1 LIHPKQ
7 LISRPRRDFVTVARI
22 FLFFGL
28 FFFAARKGCSQ
39 TTNGAEVLRP
49 KRVLMVFSESR
60 DLPGNTMM
68 EQAAQAEILTHS
80 TSPVEFF
87 TESMDARRFPDA
99 ESYRLFRDYIRDR
112 YAGQK
117 LDLAMLFMARNLELA
132 RELPEALDTN
142 LPLIFVVVNDQEISA
157 PPNARPFTGIFQRL
171 DISGTI
177 KFIFQLQPETRRVV
191 VVGGASA
198 ADQKILR
205 RIEEISRLVDGVEFQ
220 FWTNQ
225 PVADICHAAK
235 SLPAG
240 TVVLL
245 GTVQSDVTGQ
255 QYLTSQVAQML
266 APSASVPVYV
276 LGEGALGG
284 GALGGSV
291 IDNESL
297 GIGAG
302 QLALRGLA
310 GTRITAITVE
320 LRSNGVPMVDW
331 RALHRWHIKQSRL
344 PAHCVV
350 RYRPRSLWEDHRTLI
365 LLFGA
370 GFLAQAMTIA
380 ALLVQRRGQRRADLE
395 IQKQRTEL
403 AHVTRVATV
412 GQLTLTLAHELS
424 QPLGAIQRNVEAA
437 EIFLQHGQPDLK
449 ELAAILTDI
458 RRDNQRAGNVIDRL
472 RSLIKRRSLVPGS
485 LDLRELV
492 EDTVALTQPD
502 VHARQVKLT
511 VDMPAQLPAAQGDPV
526 HVQQVLLNL
535 ILNGMDAMSSIP
547 RWRRLMVVKV
557 NETKKGNL
565 QVAVRDHGTGI
576 APEIAAR
583 LFEPFFTTKSNGMGM
598 GLAISRTIIEAHG
611 GDIRVESSALD
622 GTTVSFILPPA
633 GFEQVKPGDW
643 PVTA

>member
-1 LIHPKQ
+1 LR
-7 LISRPRRDFVTVARI
+7 SRRNFVTVARI
-22 FLFFGL
+22 FLFFALL
-28 FFFAARKGCSQ
+28 FSTAREGCSQ
-39 TTNGAEVLRP
+39 TANSGEIPRP

-60 DLPGNTMM
+60 DLPGNAMM
-68 EQAAQAEILTHS
+68 EQAAQAEMLTHG
-80 TSPVEFF
+80 TNPVEFF
-87 TESMDARRFPDA
+87 TESMDARRFPHADN
-99 ESYRLFRDYIRDR
+99 YRLFRDYIKDR
-112 YAGQK
+112 YAGEK
-117 LDLAMLFMARNLELA
+117 LDLAILFMGHNLMLA
-132 RELPEALDTN
+132 RELPEVLDTN
-142 LPLIFVVVNDQEISA
+142 LPLIFVVVNDQEIRA
-157 PPNARPFTGIFQRL
+157 PPNARPFTAIFQRL

-191 VVGGASA
+191 VVGGVSA
-198 ADQKILR
+198 ADQKILG
-205 RIEEISRLVDGVEFQ
+205 RIEEISRLVDGVEFE

-235 SLPAG
+235 SLSAG

-245 GTVQSDVTGQ
+245 GTMQSDVTGR
-255 QYLTSQVAQML
+255 QYLTSQVAPML

-276 LGEGALGG
+276 LGEGALGS

-302 QLALRGLA
+302 QLALRAFA
-310 GTRITAITVE
+310 GTRISGIPVE
-320 LRSNGVPMVDW
+320 LRSNGVPMIDW
-331 RALHRWHIKQSRL
+331 RALQRWHIKQSRL
-344 PAHCVV
+344 PAQCVI

-365 LLFGA
+365 LVFGGA
-370 GFLAQAMTIA
+370 FLAQAMTIA
-380 ALLVQRRGQRRADLE
+380 ALLVQRRWQRQADLE

-412 GQLTLTLAHELS
+412 GQLTSTLTHELS

-437 EIFLQHGQPDLK
+437 EMFLQHGQPDLK
-449 ELAAILTDI
+449 ELGAILTDI
-458 RRDNQRAGNVIDRL
+458 RRDNKRAGNVIDRL
-472 RSLIKRRSLVPGS
+472 RSLIKRRSLEPGS

-502 VHARQVKLT
+502 VRARRVKLT

-535 ILNGMDAMSSIP
+535 ILNGMDAMSTIP
-547 RWRRLMVVKV
+547 RSRRLMVVKV
-557 NETKKGNL
+557 TETKKGNL
-565 QVAVRDHGTGI
+565 QVAVRDQGTGI

-611 GDIRVESSALD
+611 GDIQIESSATD
-622 GTTVSFILPPA
+622 GTTVTFILPPA
-633 GFEQVKPGDW
+633 GFEKVKAGDW

>member
-1 LIHPKQ
+1 LR
-7 LISRPRRDFVTVARI
+7 SRRNFVTVARI
-22 FLFFGL
+22 FLFFALL
-28 FFFAARKGCSQ
+28 FSTAREGCSQ
-39 TTNGAEVLRP
+39 TANSGEIPRP

-60 DLPGNTMM
+60 DLPGNAMM
-68 EQAAQAEILTHS
+68 EQAAQAEMLTHG
-80 TSPVEFF
+80 TNPVEFF
-87 TESMDARRFPDA
+87 TESMDARRFPHADN
-99 ESYRLFRDYIRDR
+99 YRLFRDYIKDR
-112 YAGQK
+112 YAGEK
-117 LDLAMLFMARNLELA
+117 LDLAILFMGHNLMLA
-132 RELPEALDTN
+132 RELPEVLDTN
-142 LPLIFVVVNDQEISA
+142 LPLIFVVVNDQEIRA
-157 PPNARPFTGIFQRL
+157 PPNARPFTAIFQRL

-191 VVGGASA
+191 VVGGVSA
-198 ADQKILR
+198 ADQKILG
-205 RIEEISRLVDGVEFQ
+205 RIEEISRLVDGVEFE

-235 SLPAG
+235 SLSAG

-245 GTVQSDVTGQ
+245 GTMQSDVTGR
-255 QYLTSQVAQML
+255 QYLTSQVAPML

-276 LGEGALGG
+276 LGEGALGS

-302 QLALRGLA
+302 QLALRAFA
-310 GTRITAITVE
+310 GTRISGIPVE
-320 LRSNGVPMVDW
+320 LRSNGVPMIDW
-331 RALHRWHIKQSRL
+331 RALQRWHIKQSRL
-344 PAHCVV
+344 PAQCVI

-365 LLFGA
+365 LVFGGA
-370 GFLAQAMTIA
+370 FLAQAMTIA
-380 ALLVQRRGQRRADLE
+380 ALLVQRRWQRQADLE

-412 GQLTLTLAHELS
+412 GQLTSTLTHELS

-437 EIFLQHGQPDLK
+437 EMFLQHGQPDLK
-449 ELAAILTDI
+449 ELGAILTDI
-458 RRDNQRAGNVIDRL
+458 RRDNKRAGNVIDRL
-472 RSLIKRRSLVPGS
+472 RSLIKRRSLEPGS
-485 LDLRELV
+485 LDLRELA

-502 VHARQVKLT
+502 VRARRVKLT

-535 ILNGMDAMSSIP
+535 ILNGMHAMSTIP
-547 RWRRLMVVKV
+547 RSRRLMVVKV
-557 NETKKGNL
+557 TETKKGNL
-565 QVAVRDHGTGI
+565 QVAVRDQGTGI

-611 GDIRVESSALD
+611 GDIQIESSATD
-622 GTTVSFILPPA
+622 GTTVTFILPPA
-633 GFEQVKPGDW
+633 GFEKVKAGDW